1 MLFLALQLALFR
13 ITRSRSHFTSRLNCR
28 VDLRL
33 DMSAVTPDSIDDV
46 SSWQSTDLEAFLRN
60 DSAEPEPSSSKNA
73 DASTHEAQQHTDK
86 KKKKKK

>member
-1 MLFLALQLALFR
+1 M
-13 ITRSRSHFTSRLNCR
+13 
-28 VDLRL
+28 
-33 DMSAVTPDSIDDV
+33 TPDSIDDV